1 MRFRAVSPVRD
12 VRRIATPFEGRCPA
26 IPTRP
31 SGPRQLANR
40 SYLVRSSSSGEAMKY
55 PEFGSIQAM

>member
-1 MRFRAVSPVRD
+1 MRFRAGVSSRD
-12 VRRIATPFEGRCPA
+12 VGRIATPFEGRCPA

-31 SGPRQLANR
+31 SGPPD
-40 SYLVRSSSSGEAMKY
+40 SHLVRSSSSGEAMKY